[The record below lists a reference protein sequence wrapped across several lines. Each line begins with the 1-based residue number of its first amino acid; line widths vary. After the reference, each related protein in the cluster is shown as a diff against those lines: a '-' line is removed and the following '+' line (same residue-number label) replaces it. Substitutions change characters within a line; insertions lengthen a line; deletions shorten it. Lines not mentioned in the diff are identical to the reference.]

1 MFFPTDLIN
10 RALSPVNFF
19 ISVIQPRRFFIVV
32 NRKVVENYKL
42 NLFDINLEK
51 FEVKLVG

>member
-51 FEVKLVG
+51 FEVKLV